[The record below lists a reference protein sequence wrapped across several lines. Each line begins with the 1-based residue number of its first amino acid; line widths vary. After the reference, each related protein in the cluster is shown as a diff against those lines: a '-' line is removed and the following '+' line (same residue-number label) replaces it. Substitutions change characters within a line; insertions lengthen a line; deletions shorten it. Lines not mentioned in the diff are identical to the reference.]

1 MMLMML
7 MIPEVLATPTL
18 TAGGKKKNKKNQAPL
33 ESKIA
38 HENSAA

>member
-1 MMLMML
+1 LADDSRGHFC
-7 MIPEVLATPTL
+7 LATQTL
-18 TAGGKKKNKKNQAPL
+18 TAGGKKTEKEKEKAPL